1 MPLSPQHISKAN
13 TQSEHAAQSVTS
25 ASRGAYAPHGFWFGE
40 DQARYV
46 LAVAAGA
53 AMLAKAKA
61 AGVPARLI
69 GAAGGGDLVLP
80 DGTAISIGKLA
91 SAHEAT
97 LPALMGEK

>member
-1 MPLSPQHISKAN
+1 LAEMAMASGHGARL
-13 TQSEHAAQSVTS
+13 AA
-25 ASRGAYAPHGFWFGE
+25 APDGLPAHGFWFGE

-46 LAVAAGA
+46 LAVADGA
-53 AMLAKAKA
+53 VMLAKAKA

>member
-1 MPLSPQHISKAN
+1 
-13 TQSEHAAQSVTS
+13 
-25 ASRGAYAPHGFWFGE
+25 
-40 DQARYV
+40 
-46 LAVAAGA
+46 
-53 AMLAKAKA
+53 MLAKAKA

-91 SAHEAT
+91 AAHEAT